1 MIPKLTE
8 ELSAAV
14 ASNDNG
20 SLEVVNPHD
29 NRTYFIVEG
38 SVHQQAMDALRRQQ
52 DHDAIAEGIAQM
64 EAGEGKPLN
73 DAFEDIRVRLQLPK
87 QA

>member
-8 ELSAAV
+8 KLSAAV

-38 SVHQQAMDALRRQQ
+38 SVHQQAMDALRR
-52 DHDAIAEGIAQM
+52 
-64 EAGEGKPLN
+64 
-73 DAFEDIRVRLQLPK
+73 
-87 QA
+87 